1 MHFALFVSFF
11 PQIMQ
16 GPIGRYER
24 LAHQFFEEHRFR
36 IGNIERGMQLI
47 LWGLFKKM
55 ILADNAGFYVRAIFD
70 HPEQYPG
77 LSVPAILAYSIH
89 LYGDFSGGIDVISG
103 IAVLFGIELDK
114 NFRQP
119 YFATSLTDYWHRWHI
134 TLGTWMKDYV
144 FYPIS
149 LSGWM
154 GSLGKWCRKVFGRKT
169 GRTIPIAIANILVFL
184 IVGVWHGAAWQYIA
198 YGMYNGLIIGIS
210 GILLPQFRDWKKKL
224 HINEKSTGWHI
235 FCVLRTFFIVNI
247 SWFFDRAMSLKMAF
261 VMMKNAVTCFTPAK
275 LLEITVGQ
283 SGSMF
288 SSGVAL
294 GVLAAGCL
302 IVFAVSFLYEKGI
315 NVSEEIMKRQFAL
328 RLGLYVVMILVLP
341 IFGQPPLAEGGFIY
355 AQF

>member
-1 MHFALFVSFF
+1 M
-11 PQIMQ
+11 
-16 GPIGRYER
+16 
-24 LAHQFFEEHRFR
+24 
-36 IGNIERGMQLI
+36 
-47 LWGLFKKM
+47 
-55 ILADNAGFYVRAIFD
+55 
-70 HPEQYPG
+70 
-77 LSVPAILAYSIH
+77 
-89 LYGDFSGGIDVISG
+89 
-103 IAVLFGIELDK
+103 
-114 NFRQP
+114 
-119 YFATSLTDYWHRWHI
+119 
-134 TLGTWMKDYV
+134 
-144 FYPIS
+144 
-149 LSGWM
+149 
-154 GSLGKWCRKVFGRKT
+154 
-169 GRTIPIAIANILVFL
+169 
-184 IVGVWHGAAWQYIA
+184 
-198 YGMYNGLIIGIS
+198 
-210 GILLPQFRDWKKKL
+210 DWKKKL